1 MQSPWGGMNE
11 GQFMGRPLSAGNYP
25 PVMGFEGKGCKIL
38 EDDTYTPNVVSD
50 HQQPGHQAQR
60 KATHRPRK
68 LSFDDRE
75 PTTNPQ
81 DM

>member
-1 MQSPWGGMNE
+1 
-11 GQFMGRPLSAGNYP
+11 
-25 PVMGFEGKGCKIL
+25 MGFEGMGCKIL

-50 HQQPGHQAQR
+50 HQPGLQAQR
-60 KATHRPRK
+60 KATNRARK

-75 PTTNPQ
+75 PTMNPQ